1 MIQIVAQLCKKAGID
16 RSVAWTLITQG
27 TRFFTGV
34 VTMFLMVNFLTL
46 EAQGYAYTFGGILG
60 ISVFLEMG
68 FSQNILQFA
77 SHEFAKLEFAGNR
90 SLSGDAE
97 AFSRFVSLG
106 RLAFKYYAIASLG
119 FLLAAVFGGSW
130 FFETSGH
137 SPVHWQT
144 PWAIACVTSSAA
156 LLLNPCWSL
165 LQGCNQIAEI
175 ERFRFVSALLGFVA
189 LAAGLLSGCGLY
201 AVTFPGIVATL
212 AAGIYLVWRWPKF
225 FAVFLDKPASGTI
238 SWRREIWPFQWRI
251 AVSWICGYF
260 IFTAI
265 TPVVFRISGA
275 TAAGR
280 IGFTLQ
286 LLRTVSGLATSWT
299 STKIPLFGMLVARL
313 EWRELERV
321 WRRATLMTVMVSV
334 VGSAAAILALAVLG
348 YFVPVISTRYSG
360 PSVAILFA
368 ISLACQNLISGLAYY
383 LRAFKREPF
392 VGLSVLQ
399 AALCFGL
406 VILLTLWMDEFGAAL
421 GYMLAT
427 VVMLVPAWL
436 IFQRKRLVYQ
446 TDFHEAAAL
455 RQA

>member
-1 MIQIVAQLCKKAGID
+1 
-16 RSVAWTLITQG
+16 
-27 TRFFTGV
+27 
-34 VTMFLMVNFLTL
+34 MFLMVKFLTL
-46 EAQGYAYTFGGILG
+46 EAQGYAYTFGSVLG

-90 SLSGDAE
+90 SLIGDDE

-106 RLAFKYYAIASLG
+106 RLTFKYYAIAALA
-119 FLLAAVFGGSW
+119 FLLAAISGGSW
-130 FFETSGH
+130 FFATSSH
-137 SPVHWQT
+137 SQVHWQT
-144 PWAIACVTSSAA
+144 PWGIASVTSSVA

-175 ERFRFVSALLGFVA
+175 ERFRFVSSLLGFVA

-201 AVTFPGIVATL
+201 AVTFPGIVAAL
-212 AAGIYLVWRWPKF
+212 ASGIYLAWRWRNF
-225 FAVFLDKPASGTI
+225 FGVFLAKPTSGTI
-238 SWRREIWPFQWRI
+238 SWSREIWPFQWRI

-265 TPVVFRISGA
+265 TPAVFRISGA
-275 TAAGR
+275 AAAGR

-299 STKIPLFGMLVARL
+299 STKIPLFGMLVARH
-313 EWRELERV
+313 EWKELGRV
-321 WRRATLMTVMVSV
+321 WRRATFMTVMVSAA
-334 VGSAAAILALAVLG
+334 GSAVAILALAVLG
-348 YFVPVISTRYSG
+348 YLVPVISTRYSG
-360 PSVAILFA
+360 PSVAVLFA
-368 ISLACQNLISGLAYY
+368 ISLACQNLISGFAYY

-392 VGLSVLQ
+392 VGLSIVQ

-406 VILLTLWMDEFGAAL
+406 VILLTQWMDEFGAAL

-427 VVMLVPAWL
+427 LAILIPAWL
-436 IFQRKRLVYQ
+436 IFHRKRLVYQ
-446 TDFHEAAAL
+446 TDFQEAAAL